1 MYLSA
6 LKGIA
11 VIFFNPHAFN
21 SLSCVVLD
29 QLVWYRKSVKLVA
42 LKLSPL
48 TLDVLYLMT
57 EKMIIAL
64 DQGTTSSRAVLFDFA
79 ADIVDVS
86 QKEFTQHFPK
96 PGWVEH
102 DANEIWDSQFGVLQS
117 LVASNQLRPADI
129 AAIGI
134 TSQRETTVI
143 WNKTTGEPVYNAIV
157 WQDRRTAAKCD
168 EITAAGWK
176 DKIQQ
181 KTGLVIDAYF
191 SATKVQWILDNVEG
205 AREQAE
211 AGELLFGT
219 IDTWVIWKL
228 TEGAVHA
235 TDRSNAARTML
246 LDINTG
252 QWDDELL
259 DLFTVPKSMLPE
271 LKDSSDDFGSVTFQS
286 QDVPIAGVAG
296 DQQAALFGQTCFEK
310 GMAKNTYGTGCFML
324 MNTGHERVDSQ
335 SGLLSTIAWSLD
347 GKITYALEGSVF
359 IGGAAVQWL
368 RDELKFIESASE
380 SEALAM
386 LANPESD
393 VVVVPAFAGL
403 GAPHWDMYA
412 RGAIFGLTRDSGQ
425 AEIAKA
431 TLQSLAYQIYDVL
444 QAMQIDSGIELRQLN
459 VDGGAIANNFLAQ
472 FQADV
477 LQRPVNRPKVLEST
491 ALGAA
496 YLAGL
501 KVGYW
506 TLDDLSKVRETER
519 KFDPIISDEDIQ
531 ALLKQWHKAVKR
543 SQQWIDIDDEQ

>member
-1 MYLSA
+1 
-6 LKGIA
+6 
-11 VIFFNPHAFN
+11 
-21 SLSCVVLD
+21 
-29 QLVWYRKSVKLVA
+29 
-42 LKLSPL
+42 
-48 TLDVLYLMT
+48 
-57 EKMIIAL
+57 MIIAL
-64 DQGTTSSRAVLFDFA
+64 DQGTTSSRAVLFDHA

-86 QKEFTQHFPK
+86 QQEFSQHFPK

-102 DANEIWDSQFGVLQS
+102 DANEIWSSQFMVLQK
-117 LVASNQLRPADI
+117 LVANNQLRPDDI

-134 TSQRETTVI
+134 TNQRETTIV
-143 WNKTTGEPVYNAIV
+143 WNKHTGEPVYNAIV

-168 EITAAGWK
+168 EIRAAGWA

-191 SATKVQWILDNVEG
+191 SASKVQWILDNVDG
-205 AREQAE
+205 ARAAAD
-211 AGELLFGT
+211 AGDLLFGT
-219 IDTWVIWKL
+219 VDSWIIWNL

-235 TDRSNAARTML
+235 TEPSNAARTML
-246 LDINTG
+246 FNINTAE
-252 QWDDELL
+252 WDDELL
-259 DLFTVPKSMLPE
+259 QLFKVPRSMLPDVR
-271 LKDSSDDFGSVTFQS
+271 DSSDDFGAVTFQG

-324 MNTGHERVDSQ
+324 MNTGAERIDSKR
-335 SGLLSTIAWSLD
+335 GLLSTVAWSID

-359 IGGAAVQWL
+359 IAGAAVQWL
-368 RDELKFIESASE
+368 RDELKFIESAGD
-380 SEALAM
+380 SEALAL

-431 TLQSLAYQIYDVL
+431 TLQSLAYQIFDVL
-444 QAMQIDSGIELRQLN
+444 NAMQDDSGIQLSQLN
-459 VDGGAIANNFLAQ
+459 VDGGAIANDFLAQ

-477 LQRPVNRPKVLEST
+477 LQKPVTRPKVLEST

-506 TLDDLSKVRETER
+506 QMSDLTKVREIDQQFVPKLSTEAV
-519 KFDPIISDEDIQ
+519 SV
-531 ALLKQWHKAVKR
+531 LLKQWHKAVER
-543 SQQWIDIDDEQ
+543 SKSWIEVDE